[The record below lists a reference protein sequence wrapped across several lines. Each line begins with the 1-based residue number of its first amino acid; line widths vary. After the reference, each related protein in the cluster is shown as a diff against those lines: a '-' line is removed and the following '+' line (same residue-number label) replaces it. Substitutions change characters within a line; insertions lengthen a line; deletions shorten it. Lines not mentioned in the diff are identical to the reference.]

1 MSYSKPSIYG
11 AVNNSGKI
19 VASNRFMGGGTCCY
33 CTGVGTSRT

>member
-19 VASNRFMGGGTCCY
+19 IVANRFMAGTCCF